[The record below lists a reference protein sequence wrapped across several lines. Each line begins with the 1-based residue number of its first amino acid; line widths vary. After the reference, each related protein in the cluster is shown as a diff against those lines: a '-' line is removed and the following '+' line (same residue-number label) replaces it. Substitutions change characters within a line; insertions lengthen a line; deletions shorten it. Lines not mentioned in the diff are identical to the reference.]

1 MKSRNLRSI
10 AALAVTVLVAS
21 CGGGGGS
28 APPAAS
34 LEVSGTA
41 ALGVAFANAAVEV
54 KCAAG
59 TATATTGADGS
70 YTVTVPQGALP
81 CVVQVTG
88 SGTVSG
94 IVLHSVV
101 DSGSTDKAS
110 GVTSAKA
117 NVTPLTEL
125 VVAQLA
131 AASPADFFAAFGGNS
146 AGQVTGDKVAAAATA
161 VAAALKD
168 AGIDLAGV
176 DPLQGELV
184 AATGS
189 TEGNAYDKL
198 LDALGAKVSPE
209 ALPVL
214 VAQIANAAATGSSS
228 ALTDAMAAVQ
238 GGGLPGCPYV
248 LSGNYR
254 AIDFFGRTTL
264 RPIDFAA
271 KTFGAGDDVNQMA
284 LVQDGTDPCAF
295 TATLTLNGQVGEWQ
309 VAFGP
314 GGVGIYRARIAAP
327 TASAGITGMIF
338 PVQSHTAAEVAGTWD
353 FLNSG
358 SFPGE
363 GVQHYAG
370 QVVVDANGGAT
381 TCDYAPT
388 ANWACQPDGTART
401 LAARSDGGFDLQE
414 GATTVANVY
423 AYRGPGGVLTLFGT
437 TNPSGSADPAVE
449 QTSLVLTKLAPNT
462 LPEVGYVDK
471 YASTLLL
478 FAFDGT
484 RSTTGVTSDQQTVV
498 AVDAAAG
505 TVQRERVDGT
515 SDTFHLNQPIPGLRE
530 REPNLAAKRSAGYS
544 MDLTGTGVTLMTN
557 AAGAPGR
564 WLAYSVRRP

>member
-1 MKSRNLRSI
+1 MKSRNVGSF
-10 AALAVTVLVAS
+10 AALAVTVLLAS

-101 DSGSTDKAS
+101 DAGSIDKAS
-110 GVTSAKA
+110 GVTTARA

-131 AASPADFFAAFGGNS
+131 AASPADFFAAFGDGS
-146 AGQVTGDKVAAAATA
+146 AGQVTGDKLAAAATA

-184 AATGS
+184 AATGA

-228 ALTDAMAAVQ
+228 GLTDAMAAVQ

-271 KTFGAGDDVNQMA
+271 KTFGAGDGVNQMA
-284 LVQDGTDPCAF
+284 LVQDGTNPCAF

-314 GGVGIYRARIAAP
+314 GGIGIYRARIAAP
-327 TASAGITGMIF
+327 TASAGVTGLIF
-338 PVQSHTAAEVAGTWD
+338 PVQSHALSEVAGSWD

-358 SFPGE
+358 YFPGD

-370 QVVVDANGGAT
+370 KVVVDANGGAT
-381 TCDYAPT
+381 TCDYAPS
-388 ANWACQPDGTART
+388 ASWACQADGTARS

-414 GATTVANVY
+414 GSTTVANVY
-423 AYRGPGGVLTLFGT
+423 AYRGPTGRLNLFGT
-437 TNPSGSADPAVE
+437 TNASGSTDAAVE
-449 QTSLVLTKLAPNT
+449 QTSLVLTQLEPFT
-462 LPEVGYVDK
+462 LPEAGSVDK
-471 YASTLLL
+471 YTETLIL
-478 FAFDGT
+478 FAWDGT
-484 RSTTGVTSDQQTVV
+484 RSTNGVTSDSATNV
-498 AVDAAAG
+498 AVDATAG
-505 TVQRERVDGT
+505 TVQRERSDGT
-515 SDTFHLNQPIPGLRE
+515 SDIWHINQPVSGMRE
-530 REPNLAAKRSAGYS
+530 REANVAAKRSAAYQIH
-544 MDLTGTGVTLMTN
+544 LAGTGVALTTN

-564 WLAYSVRRP
+564 WLAYAVKRP